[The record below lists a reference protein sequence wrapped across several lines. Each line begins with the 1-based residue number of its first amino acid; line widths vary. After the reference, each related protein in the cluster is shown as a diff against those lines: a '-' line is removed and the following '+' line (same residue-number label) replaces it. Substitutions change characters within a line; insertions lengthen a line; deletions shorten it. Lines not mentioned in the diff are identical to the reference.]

1 MKPIKNSRTVA
12 ATAQAVFD
20 VVANCRNYGRA
31 IPGIDTVHFL
41 TDNETGVG
49 ALFKET
55 RRFSGVEA
63 LFAKVFGLSATCG
76 GAILT
81 AVNEVEAA
89 LSDLEASRRRPDPRA
104 VELKRG
110 GRIATGGSSRHRRIR
125 REAFRVERSCGPC
138 RSLGRCANE
147 NSCVAAQDISEFW
160 AGL

>member
-1 MKPIKNSRTVA
+1 MKPIKISRTVA
-12 ATAQAVFD
+12 A
-20 VVANCRNYGRA
+20 NGRNYGRA
-31 IPGIDTVHFL
+31 IPGIDTVRFL

-49 ALFKET
+49 PRFKET
-55 RRFSGVEA
+55 CRFSGVEA
-63 LFAKVFGLSATCG
+63 LLAKVFGLSATCG

-89 LSDLEASRRRPDPRA
+89 LSGLEASRRPDPRA

-110 GRIATGGSSRHRRIR
+110 GRIATGGSSRHRRVR

-138 RSLGRCANE
+138 RSLGRCANK